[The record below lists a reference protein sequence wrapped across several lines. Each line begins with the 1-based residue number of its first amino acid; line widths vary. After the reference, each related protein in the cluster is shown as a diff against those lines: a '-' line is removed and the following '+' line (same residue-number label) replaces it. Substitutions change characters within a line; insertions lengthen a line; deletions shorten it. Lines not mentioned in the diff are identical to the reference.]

1 MVVAMMVGNRL
12 PVVVASPAFAVLV
25 GVVVLFLEVWR
36 RSARAATP
44 LQARLRDLSEYG
56 LILIAIGVLGAVASY
71 QVAAVSRGFC
81 DDTLQRW
88 DEALHF
94 DWLGL
99 YALVVRHP
107 LLQVTGSAAYNA
119 VFIYPW
125 AILIW
130 HSWKGERAQAREF
143 LLTFW
148 LAAVITLVL
157 FPLFPARGA
166 LSHLWHGA
174 VPYAP
179 SNGLDQGTVIAA
191 LRAHRLAGIELST
204 VTGLVSA
211 PSFHTVCGLLFITF
225 SWRIAQL
232 RPLIVPLNLVLLAA
246 TPIEG
251 SHYLVDMVIGAG
263 VAGLAFA
270 VVRKRLALLAW
281 AQGLPPGACAPPPR
295 PAEAGRAQRPAGP
308 GDSIV
313 LAGLHADLFV
323 ADRGDRAEQGQP
335 AGDAEFDRGGVV
347 AAPIGDQFQ
356 IEPAAEILAHG
367 DRRAAPGGGIGP
379 HDAQAIEADG
389 AAYLVDRIA
398 ATAAAQR
405 GQGRASCTAS
415 GAEIWV
421 IEVPNS
427 KRLSS
432 SSSGSAGVEL
442 NAIEVC
448 AAVPRW

>member
-1 MVVAMMVGNRL
+1 MNAEMSPPAARKAPPVDRCLWALVGGSALVVVAMMVGNRL

-25 GVVVLFLEVWR
+25 GVVALFLEAWR

-119 VFIYPW
+119 VFLYPW

-148 LAAVITLVL
+148 LAAAITLAL

-191 LRAHRLAGIELST
+191 LRAHRLPGIELSS

-251 SHYLVDMVIGAG
+251 SHYLVDMVVGAG
-263 VAGLAFA
+263 VAWLAFV

-281 AQGLPPGACAPPPR
+281 AQGIAGRRLR
-295 PAEAGRAQRPAGP
+295 PA
-308 GDSIV
+308 
-313 LAGLHADLFV
+313 
-323 ADRGDRAEQGQP
+323 
-335 AGDAEFDRGGVV
+335 
-347 AAPIGDQFQ
+347 
-356 IEPAAEILAHG
+356 
-367 DRRAAPGGGIGP
+367 
-379 HDAQAIEADG
+379 
-389 AAYLVDRIA
+389 
-398 ATAAAQR
+398 
-405 GQGRASCTAS
+405 TAS
-415 GAEIWV
+415 
-421 IEVPNS
+421 
-427 KRLSS
+427 R
-432 SSSGSAGVEL
+432 
-442 NAIEVC
+442 
-448 AAVPRW
+448 

>member
-1 MVVAMMVGNRL
+1 MPVPPPSGTAHPFQPMTPETSLAPVRAAPPVDRCLWALVGGSALVVMAMMVGNRL
-12 PVVVASPAFAVLV
+12 PVVVASPSFAVLALIV
-25 GVVVLFLEVWR
+25 ALFLATWR
-36 RSARAATP
+36 HCARATTP
-44 LQARLRDLSEYG
+44 LQARLRNLSEYG

-71 QVAAVSRGFC
+71 QVAAISRGFC
-81 DDTLQRW
+81 DDALQRW

-107 LLQVTGSAAYNA
+107 VLQYTGSAAYNA
-119 VFIYPW
+119 VFLYPW

-130 HSWKGERAQAREF
+130 HSWKGERDKAREF

-191 LRAHRLAGIELST
+191 LRAHRLAGIELSS

-225 SWRIAQL
+225 SWRIAHL

-251 SHYLVDMVIGAG
+251 SHYLVDMVVGAA
-263 VAGLAFA
+263 VAGAAYVL
-270 VVRKRLALLAW
+270 VRKRLALLAW
-281 AQGLPPGACAPPPR
+281 VQGIATRRLR
-295 PAEAGRAQRPAGP
+295 PA
-308 GDSIV
+308 
-313 LAGLHADLFV
+313 
-323 ADRGDRAEQGQP
+323 
-335 AGDAEFDRGGVV
+335 
-347 AAPIGDQFQ
+347 
-356 IEPAAEILAHG
+356 
-367 DRRAAPGGGIGP
+367 
-379 HDAQAIEADG
+379 AIT
-389 AAYLVDRIA
+389 R
-398 ATAAAQR
+398 
-405 GQGRASCTAS
+405 
-415 GAEIWV
+415 
-421 IEVPNS
+421 
-427 KRLSS
+427 
-432 SSSGSAGVEL
+432 
-442 NAIEVC
+442 
-448 AAVPRW
+448 